1 MNVCLFLNFFVFWLI
16 FFDFLLIFLWI
27 SLIFLIWIDF
37 EWVLGVWKWWKN
49 GFFGVVVKMLENVEK
64 VGFWDLGGYPCFSMI
79 LGFWGFLWI
88 SMDSLSLWIHFEW
101 MNLWLND
108 EFVLFC
114 FLIEEFFFF
123 VVGSSWEYE
132 CVVVLN
138 VCIEMYEFVVYIYR
152 YIYIRVIFCDPPK
165 DVAICV

>member
-1 MNVCLFLNFFVFWLI
+1 MNVFFVFWIFDEFPMNVCLFLNFFVFWLI

-88 SMDSLSLWIHFEW
+88 SLNLWVFEW
-101 MNLWLND
+101 MNLWLNEWFD
-108 EFVLFC
+108 FDFHLFVLF
-114 FLIEEFFFF
+114 FDWRIFFSLIVWD
-123 VVGSSWEYE
+123 VVGRCCCWRWS
-132 CVVVLN
+132 
-138 VCIEMYEFVVYIYR
+138 CIWIWWICC
-152 YIYIRVIFCDPPK
+152 IYI
-165 DVAICV
+165 

>member
-1 MNVCLFLNFFVFWLI
+1 MNVFFVFWIFDEFPMNVCLFLNFFVFWLI
-16 FFDFLLIFLWI
+16 FFDFLWIFLWI

-101 MNLWLND
+101 IYDWMMNLFC
-108 EFVLFC
+108 FVLFFDWRIF
-114 FLIEEFFFF
+114 FLIYVDVT
-123 VVGSSWEYE
+123 VV
-132 CVVVLN
+132 CVV
-138 VCIEMYEFVVYIYR
+138 
-152 YIYIRVIFCDPPK
+152 
-165 DVAICV
+165 

>member
-1 MNVCLFLNFFVFWLI
+1 MNVFFVFWIFDEFPMNVCLFLNFFVFWLI
-16 FFDFLLIFLWI
+16 FFDFHLIFLWI

-88 SMDSLSLWIHFEW
+88 SLNLWVFEW
-101 MNLWLND
+101 MNLWLNEWFD
-108 EFVLFC
+108 FDFHLFVLF
-114 FLIEEFFFF
+114 FDWRIFFFYWWLKCC
-123 VVGSSWEYE
+123 VHCWGSLYVWRWS
-132 CVVVLN
+132 L
-138 VCIEMYEFVVYIYR
+138 
-152 YIYIRVIFCDPPK
+152 
-165 DVAICV
+165 